1 MPFSSLI
8 RDKSRPFC
16 SAVVVA
22 AGTAQRMGGDKMML
36 ELGGMPILARTL
48 CVMDACECIDEIIV
62 VTQQEKIMDVA
73 KLCRDYGVEKASKIV
88 CGGQNRTESSL
99 AGVCEISAKAKLVA
113 IHDGARPL
121 VDEEVVLRA
130 VHSASLHKAA
140 APAVSIKDTVKI
152 VKGDVVVKTPNRATT
167 KAVQTPQVFVPEL
180 IKAALT
186 YVMQN
191 ELEVTDDCSAVEL
204 LDIPVR
210 LTEGSD
216 ENIKITTPRDLMM
229 AQLILD
235 NRENGV

>member
-1 MPFSSLI
+1 MPFNSFMI
-8 RDKSRPFC
+8 DKSRPFC

-22 AGTAQRMGGDKMML
+22 AGSSQRMGGDKMML

-48 CVMDACECIDEIIV
+48 CAMDACECIDEIVV

-73 KLCRDYGVEKASKIV
+73 KLCRDYGIEKATKIV
-88 CGGQNRTESSL
+88 CGGVNRSESSL
-99 AGVCEISAKAKLVA
+99 AGVCEISTKAKLVA

-121 VDEEVVLRA
+121 VDEEIVRRA
-130 VHSASLHKAA
+130 VHAASLHKAA
-140 APAVSIKDTVKI
+140 APAVPIKDTVKI
-152 VKGDVVVKTPNRATT
+152 VKGDVVEKTPNRATV

-204 LDIPVR
+204 LDVPVR

-216 ENIKITTPRDLMM
+216 ENIKITTPRDLMI
-229 AQLILD
+229 AQMILD
-235 NRENGV
+235 SRENGV